1 MRFLVHLYDQI
12 DPVIKF
18 FASLC
23 AGIAILVALLVG
35 GLPTK
40 IALILTGGILASW
53 LVFKLSKWV
62 YTEWLYYSG
71 RRERYSHWD
80 W

>member
-18 FASLC
+18 FAALC
-23 AGIAILVALLVG
+23 AGIAILAALLVG

-40 IALILTGGILASW
+40 VALILTGVILGSW
-53 LVFKLSKWV
+53 VVFKLSKWV